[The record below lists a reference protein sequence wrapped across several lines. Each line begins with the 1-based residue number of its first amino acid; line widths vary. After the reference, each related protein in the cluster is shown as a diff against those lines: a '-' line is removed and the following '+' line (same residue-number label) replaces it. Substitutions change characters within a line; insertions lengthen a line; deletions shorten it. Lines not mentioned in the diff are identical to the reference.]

1 MLEAKAEAE
10 AEAKVKTAEQN
21 TIFHIEKLKI
31 YA

>member
-1 MLEAKAEAE
+1 MLEAKAE